1 MVSLLKEEER
11 KEYIMSLQ
19 TSRVVFPSP
28 RKSNTASAI
37 IARQDR
43 IPVWA
48 LPNLSIVIIGLGFLF
63 TFFDIGDI
71 NVSFIQTCVQIVPGC
86 LPQIASKYL
95 GLPVLLNL
103 VGYVLGALVF
113 SPFADRFGRR
123 DMMLITMVITGL
135 GSLLTAF
142 AGNYIHFVLARTVTG
157 VGIGAEL
164 ALVNTYINE
173 VAPTGGRARY
183 TSLIF
188 IISSVGSSLGVCLGL
203 YLTTPATP
211 FPFGLPFAIAT
222 PHFLI
227 GWRVMYVIGAS
238 LAIVGLLLRIFGLPE
253 SPRWLVLRGRLAA
266 ADRVVSDMEK
276 KALTRIRELPPVAPE
291 LPVRAAASGTGY
303 GEIFSNALYFKRTIL
318 LLVIWLLGYITVYSY
333 IAGFTVLLSALGYP
347 APEAGLLASL
357 SIFGGLACGFIAY
370 AWGEKL
376 ERKYWLPIAAVLSLA
391 GGIVISLSGG
401 DFGVTFLGAFVLTMG
416 SYLWLPIT
424 YTWSTENYPTRART
438 SGFALVDGI
447 GHIGGG
453 IGVTYVVSL
462 VFRLGPLGTFLLVGS
477 FLLVAAWLA
486 QFGPATRRKRL
497 DEVSP

>member
-1 MVSLLKEEER
+1 MA
-11 KEYIMSLQ
+11 LQ
-19 TSRVVFPSP
+19 TGKVAFPP
-28 RKSNTASAI
+28 ARKSNSAATI

-48 LPNLSIVIIGLGFLF
+48 LPKLSIVIIGLGFLF

-86 LPQIASKYL
+86 LPQIAGKYL

-103 VGYVLGALVF
+103 VGYVLGALTF

-123 DMMLITMVITGL
+123 DMMLITMMITGL

-142 AGNYIHFVLARTVTG
+142 AGNYTHFVLARTVTG

-173 VAPTGGRARY
+173 IAPTGARTRY

-188 IISSVGSSLGVCLGL
+188 IIASVGSSLGVCLGL
-203 YLTTPATP
+203 YLTTPPTP

-222 PHFLI
+222 PHFVI

-238 LAIVGLLLRIFGLPE
+238 LAVVGLLLRIFGLPE
-253 SPRWLVLRGRLAA
+253 SPRWLALRGRLAA

-276 KALTRIRELPPVAPE
+276 RALTRVRELPPVAPE
-291 LPVRAAASGTGY
+291 LPRAQTRGTGY
-303 GEIFSNALYFKRTIL
+303 PQIFSSPLYFKRTIL

-370 AWGEKL
+370 FWGERF
-376 ERKYWLPIAAVLSLA
+376 ERKYWLPVAAVLSLA
-391 GGIVISLSGG
+391 GGIIIAISGG
-401 DFGVTFLGAFVLTMG
+401 DFGVTF
-416 SYLWLPIT
+416 
-424 YTWSTENYPTRART
+424 
-438 SGFALVDGI
+438 
-447 GHIGGG
+447 
-453 IGVTYVVSL
+453 
-462 VFRLGPLGTFLLVGS
+462 
-477 FLLVAAWLA
+477 
-486 QFGPATRRKRL
+486 
-497 DEVSP
+497 